1 MRYEQSAFRALGM
14 AGALA
19 ASAILGAAQAAEP
32 DPVGTN
38 GGPQFSANATVTS
51 DYRFRGFT
59 QTRERS
65 ALQGGVDVTWRQFY
79 TGVWASNIDL
89 GSVNNGGR
97 WHDVADIEVIS
108 YAGVRQKFGGFG
120 VDLRALY
127 YAFPGAYGLPQD
139 LDYFEV
145 MAGVSREIH
154 NSLTADFKVYYS
166 PDYQGEVGRNW
177 VFEGGLTRKLG
188 TFGSLAPALSAR
200 LGYSAGDESKGGF
213 DYWYWN
219 AGFSVIFHD
228 YFEFD
233 LRYYDTF
240 DVPTAIAGSCRDSC
254 DGRVVARITF
264 EN

>member
-1 MRYEQSAFRALGM
+1 M
-14 AGALA
+14 AGAVA
-19 ASAILGAAQAAEP
+19 ASTVLGVAHAAETG
-32 DPVGTN
+32 D

-59 QTRERS
+59 QTREHS
-65 ALQGGVDVTWRQFY
+65 ALQGGVDVTWRHFY
-79 TGVWASNIDL
+79 AGVWASNVDY
-89 GSVNNGGR
+89 GSVFSGGR
-97 WHDVADIEVIS
+97 WHDVADVEVIS
-108 YAGVRQKFGGFG
+108 YTGVRHKFDRVGLDF
-120 VDLRALY
+120 RAIY
-127 YAFPGAYGLPQD
+127 YAFPGAFGLPQD

-145 MAGVSREIH
+145 MGGISAEIH
-154 NSLTADFKVYYS
+154 KGLTADFKVYYS

-177 VFEGGLTRKLG
+177 VYEGGLARKLG
-188 TFGSLAPALSAR
+188 TFGSISPSVSAR

-213 DYWYWN
+213 DYYYWN
-219 AGFSVIFHD
+219 AGFSFVFAQ

-240 DVPTAIAGSCRDSC
+240 DVPTAIAGSCRDRC